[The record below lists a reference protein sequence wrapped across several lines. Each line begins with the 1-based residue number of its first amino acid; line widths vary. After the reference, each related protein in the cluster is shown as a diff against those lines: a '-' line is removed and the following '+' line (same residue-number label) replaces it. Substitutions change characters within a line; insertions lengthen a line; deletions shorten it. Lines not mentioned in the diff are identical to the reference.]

1 MRWDVIIKFEAMYRL
16 MIFLS
21 LLLGI
26 GFAVLRSKR
35 KGVPGNIIGYTVM
48 LSVVLLLSLSIGV
61 TFITSAG
68 EAIGLNGTGAAVGI
82 GLGIFTMAMI
92 TPQYKRE
99 LAGSFFMALPLMYGI
114 GKIGCSFAG
123 CCAGLPYHGAF
134 SVSGREGIEVFPI
147 QALEAAVF
155 LLLFLGSVILDIRGH
170 FKPVIAA
177 IVYACA
183 KILLD
188 FLRDTHVEHIFSQ
201 NQIMCLVI
209 VIVLC
214 TMQIISAINNK
225 DRLQVRQ

>member
-1 MRWDVIIKFEAMYRL
+1 MRWDVIGKFETMYRL

-21 LLLGI
+21 LFLGI
-26 GFAVLRSKR
+26 GFAVFRSKR

-48 LSVVLLLSLSIGV
+48 LSVVLLLSFSIGV

-92 TPQYKRE
+92 APEYKRE
-99 LAGSFFMALPLMYGI
+99 LAGSFFMALPLMYGL

-134 SVSGREGIEVFPI
+134 SVTGREGTEVFPI

-155 LLLFLGSVILDIRGH
+155 LLLFLVSIILDIKKR
-170 FKPVIAA
+170 FQPVIAA
-177 IVYACA
+177 IAYACT
-183 KILLD
+183 KIMLD

-209 VIVLC
+209 VMVLG
-214 TMQIISAINNK
+214 TMQIVSTINNK
-225 DRLQVRQ
+225 NRLQVR